1 MLHAAVL
8 SVILVNGVMLSVI
21 MLSVIMLNVMAPS
34 QGLAKE
40 ISQTPQLMRHIGRV
54 SIMF

>member
-21 MLSVIMLNVMAPS
+21 MLSVMAPS